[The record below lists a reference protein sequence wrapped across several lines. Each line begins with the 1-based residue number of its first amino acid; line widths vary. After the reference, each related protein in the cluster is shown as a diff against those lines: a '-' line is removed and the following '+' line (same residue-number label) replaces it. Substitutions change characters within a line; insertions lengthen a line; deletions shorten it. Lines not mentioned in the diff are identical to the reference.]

1 MSDNPGQSTDP
12 VWNGEGWQLSLADG
26 TEVMIHPPGSPY
38 NDDLILWEL
47 ELLMG
52 GNVSVTIEGN
62 LDDEAN
68 YWMVDRAEWW
78 LHRRSPIYVDG
89 GLPVAKMQSYDVAEV
104 AVRTVRA
111 HRATIEAG
119 PPSE

>member
-1 MSDNPGQSTDP
+1 
-12 VWNGEGWQLSLADG
+12 
-26 TEVMIHPPGSPY
+26 
-38 NDDLILWEL
+38 
-47 ELLMG
+47 MG
-52 GNVSVTIEGN
+52 GDVSVTIEGN

-89 GLPVAKMQSYDVAEV
+89 GLPVAKMQSYDVAEK
-104 AVRTVRA
+104 AVCAVRA

-119 PPSE
+119 PPSD